1 MDYTKLTND
10 LVSKALKFGATAA
23 EVYLE
28 TGRNLSIQVLNGEI
42 ETIEEASSAGIG
54 FRVIV
59 EGKIG
64 FSHCN
69 DLSEQSLEDTLK
81 RAIEFAKLTTP
92 DENNVLP
99 SESEMT
105 KVDGLFDPEIAGI
118 PMEKK
123 IDMALKVEELA
134 MADSRIA
141 KSSGAG
147 YGEGEGEV

>member
-1 MDYTKLTND
+1 MDYTKLTSD
-10 LVSKALKFGATAA
+10 LVAKALKFGADAA

-59 EGKIG
+59 DNKTG

-69 DLSEQSLEDTLK
+69 DLSEKSLEDTLK
-81 RAIEFAKLTTP
+81 RAIEFARLTTA

-99 SESEMT
+99 EDKEMT
-105 KVDGLFDPEIAGI
+105 SVDGLFDPEIASI

-123 IDMALKVEELA
+123 IEMALKLEE
-134 MADSRIA
+134 MA
-141 KSSGAG
+141 
-147 YGEGEGEV
+147 